1 MQAQEILTATHKL
14 EESGMTQPQAEAIAG
29 TIVDAIG
36 PLATKEDLRNTEK
49 LLRSDLQSST
59 KELRADLRSSIKE
72 LRSDLESSI
81 KDVRADLESSIKDV
95 KIALESSIK
104 DVRTDLESSIK
115 NVRTDLESSIM
126 ELKIGQESLEKNM
139 ATKADIQSIKVW
151 LLTGLL
157 ALAGSA
163 LLGMIGAFFFLF
175 RFIG

>member
-1 MQAQEILTATHKL
+1 MLTATHKL

-29 TIVDAIG
+29 TIVDAIE
-36 PLATKEDLRNTEK
+36 PLATKEDLRNTEN
-49 LLRSDLQSST
+49 LLRSDLQSFT
-59 KELRADLRSSIKE
+59 KEMRADLRSSIKE

-81 KDVRADLESSIKDV
+81 KDVRTDLESSIKD
-95 KIALESSIK
+95 LRSDLGSSINDVRTDLQSSTK
-104 DVRTDLESSIK
+104 EVRTDLESA
-115 NVRTDLESSIM
+115 IM
-126 ELKIGQESLEKNM
+126 EVKIAQKSLEKNM

-163 LLGMIGAFFFLF
+163 LLASVGAFFFLF

>member
-14 EESGMTQPQAEAIAG
+14 EESGMTQPQAEAVAS
-29 TIVDAIG
+29 TVVDAIE
-36 PLATKEDLRNTEK
+36 PLATKEDLRSTEK

-72 LRSDLESSI
+72 LR
-81 KDVRADLESSIKDV
+81 ADLESSIKDART
-95 KIALESSIK
+95 ALESSIK
-104 DVRTDLESSIK
+104 DVRTDLQSSIK
-115 NVRTDLESSIM
+115 EVRTDLESSIM
-126 ELKIGQESLEKNM
+126 ELKIGQESLEENM

-157 ALAGSA
+157 ALASSA

>member
-14 EESGMTQPQAEAIAG
+14 EESGMTHPQAGAIAG
-29 TIVDAIG
+29 TIVDAIE
-36 PLATKEDLRNTEK
+36 PLATKEDLRNTEN

-81 KDVRADLESSIKDV
+81 KELRSDLESSIKDV
-95 KIALESSIK
+95 RIDLQSSTK
-104 DVRTDLESSIK
+104 EVRIDLESA
-115 NVRTDLESSIM
+115 IM
-126 ELKIGQESLEKNM
+126 EVKIELKSLEKNM
-139 ATKADIQSIKVW
+139 ASKADIQSIKVW

>member
-1 MQAQEILTATHKL
+1 MQAQEILTATNRL
-14 EESGMTQPQAEAIAG
+14 EESGMTQPQAGAIAG
-29 TIVDAIG
+29 TIVDAIE

-81 KDVRADLESSIKDV
+81 KDVR
-95 KIALESSIK
+95 
-104 DVRTDLESSIK
+104 TDLESAIRE
-115 NVRTDLESSIM
+115 V
-126 ELKIGQESLEKNM
+126 KIDQKSLEKNM

-163 LLGMIGAFFFLF
+163 LLGMMGAFFFLF